1 MMGIRAQTV
10 TKEYRYLAVR
20 SEPVVAV
27 RELSI
32 DINEGSYTVIFGP
45 TGSGKTTLLGLL
57 SGIIRPTQG
66 EIIFHNLHLSQS
78 PDRSISLFREQRIG
92 YIPQNTLLINDL
104 TALENILS
112 PNVFLKRSIRRQ
124 KEHALR
130 LLEQLNLLGKER
142 FKPGAL
148 SGGEN
153 KKVMIVRAL
162 LKRPSFLFADEPIS
176 ELDDDSARRVL
187 DLFNELYKNGS
198 AIVIASHKPITLGFK
213 ADFYTMKFGQF
224 HDYKRGGET

>member
-1 MMGIRAQTV
+1 MMDIRAQTV
-10 TKEYRYLAVR
+10 TKEYSNPAGIT
-20 SEPVVAV
+20 EPVVAV
-27 RELSI
+27 KELSI

-66 EIIFHNLHLSQS
+66 EILFHNIHLSQS
-78 PDRSISLFREQRIG
+78 SDRSISLFREQRIG

-112 PNVFLKRSIRRQ
+112 PNVFLKRSIKQQ
-124 KEHALR
+124 KDHAQR
-130 LLEQLNLLGKER
+130 LLERLNLRGKER

-153 KKVMIVRAL
+153 KKIMIVRAL
-162 LKRPSFLFADEPIS
+162 LKRPRFLFADEPIS
-176 ELDDDSARRVL
+176 ELDDDSARGVL
-187 DLFNELYKNGS
+187 DLFNELHKDGS

-213 ADFYTMKFGQF
+213 ADFYTMKCGQF
-224 HDYKRGGET
+224 QEYKRGGES